1 MIAERLQFTATQN
14 PEAVALVDGETSL
27 RYGDLIE
34 RTEAFARYLS
44 DELGIRRGDV
54 VGFFLPNCWQF
65 VSAFFALAKLGAV
78 CMPFNTHWRAA
89 ELRWYLARFPI
100 SADLTNQELRGPWDE
115 LNDVVAP
122 ERRIVVDGPEFTA
135 RFCARQQVPIEH
147 RENRPFDDE
156 VALQLT
162 TSGSTGRPRVTPRSQ
177 AAMLAGAANVGKA
190 VGIRAGQRCLA
201 VVPFYHSH
209 GFSNSMFVP
218 LLLGATVVLQKKFV
232 PVSFARLVLE
242 HKIDMLVVSPFILRM
257 VADRNIDADTFASVE
272 VCLSSGAPTPRELAE
287 LWHDRYGVRVR
298 QLYGSSETGTISI
311 EPADSP
317 IRGGAVGVT
326 VPSVEVK
333 VIDEQGFNRSFGE
346 VGDVVVRSP
355 AMSMGYLG
363 EPELNSQAFIDGYF
377 RTGDLGRLD
386 SDGTLT
392 IVGRKK
398 KTINFGGIKVDPHEI
413 EGVIQKMPG
422 VRQCRVQGVLD
433 PRKSEIIRAVIE
445 VGSER
450 GYTRRDVVAHCREF
464 LAEYKIP
471 RIIELVD
478 EIPMDVTGKVA
489 LAWEPS

>member
-1 MIAERLQFTATQN
+1 MIAERLQFTATQHR
-14 PEAVALVDGETSL
+14 EAVALIDGETSL
-27 RYGDLIE
+27 SYGDLIE
-34 RTEAFARYLS
+34 RTEAFSRYLS
-44 DELGIRRGDV
+44 DELGIQRGDV

-78 CMPFNTHWRAA
+78 CMPFNTHWRSA
-89 ELRWYLARFPI
+89 ELRWYLGRFPV
-100 SADLTNQELRGPWDE
+100 SAVLTNQELRSAWDE

-122 ERRIVVDGPEFTA
+122 ERRIVVDDLECAA
-135 RFCARQQVPIEH
+135 RFFAAPDVAKDRD
-147 RENRPFDDE
+147 ENRTFDDA
-156 VALQLT
+156 VALQVT

-209 GFSNSMFVP
+209 GFSNSMFMP
-218 LLLGATVVLQKKFV
+218 LLVGATVVVQKKFL
-232 PVSFARLVLE
+232 PISFARLVLK
-242 HKIDMLVVSPFILRM
+242 HRIDVLVVSPFILRM
-257 VADRNIDADTFASVE
+257 VADRQIDADTFASVE

-287 LWHDRYGVRVR
+287 MWHDRYGVRVR

-317 IRGGAVGVT
+317 IRGGAVGVP

-333 VIDEQGFNRSFGE
+333 VLDEQDFDRRTGE
-346 VGDVVVRSP
+346 VGDVVVRGP
-355 AMSMGYLG
+355 ALSSGYLG
-363 EPELNSQAFIDGYF
+363 EPELNSQSFIDGYF

-386 SDGTLT
+386 DDGTLT

-398 KTINFGGIKVDPHEI
+398 KTINFGGVKVDPHEI
-413 EGVIQKMPG
+413 EGVIQQMQG

-433 PRKSEIIRAVIE
+433 PRKSEIIRALIE
-445 VGSER
+445 VESER

-489 LAWEPS
+489 LSWEPS